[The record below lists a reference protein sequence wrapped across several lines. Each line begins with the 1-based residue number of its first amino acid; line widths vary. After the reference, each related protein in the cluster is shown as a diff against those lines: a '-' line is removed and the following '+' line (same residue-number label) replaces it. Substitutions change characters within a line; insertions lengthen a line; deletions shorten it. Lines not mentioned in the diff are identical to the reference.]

1 MSSATIDLH
10 DADGKPLGMTVGEA
24 VQIELVDPE
33 GVIIEELTGEHRRH
47 YTQASVA
54 LTYAFIMR
62 QQGPEADWPRIN
74 QAIRERWKGKTALM
88 RVKKMAWGYI
98 S

>member
-1 MSSATIDLH
+1 MSKTS
-10 DADGKPLGMTVGEA
+10 MTVGEEM
-24 VQIELVDPE
+24 QIELVNTE
-33 GVIIEELTGEHRRH
+33 GGIIEELTGEHRRH

-54 LTYAFIMR
+54 VAYAFIIW

-74 QAIRERWKGKTALM
+74 AAIRKRWKGKSALG
-88 RVKKMAWGYI
+88 RVKRMAWGYI